1 MKEKKSTILFLR
13 WLPLVLINI
22 FVIFPIFWAIV
33 TSLKNEKDILKF
45 PVEYLPSNAT
55 IANFVEAWKNAG
67 FDIYFLNSLKI
78 SVISVLFIVVI
89 ATMVGYALTRYKFK
103 GKMAF
108 LGLLLAIQFIPAA
121 VLLVPLFNIFNRV
134 HLVGS
139 HLSLIIVNVTFQIPF
154 NCILMKGFVEGVPIA
169 LEEAAQID
177 GCSRAQGVFKVVL
190 PMLVPG
196 IVTVAA
202 FAFIGCWNEFLF
214 GLMFLNDP
222 VKYTVPIGLKMMQG
236 EYSVK
241 YGAMAAGALIAMSIP
256 VGLFAYLQKYL
267 VNGLSAGAVKG

>member
-1 MKEKKSTILFLR
+1 MKEKKSVILFLR
-13 WLPLVLINI
+13 WLPLILINI
-22 FVIFPIFWAIV
+22 FVIFPIFWSIV

-45 PVEYLPSNAT
+45 PVDYLPLNAT

-78 SVISVLFIVVI
+78 SIISVLFIIVI

-121 VLLVPLFNIFNRV
+121 VLLVPLFNIFNSV

-139 HLSLIIVNVTFQIPF
+139 HLSLIIVNITFQIPF

-267 VNGLSAGAVKG
+267 VSGLSAGAVKG